1 MTHHEIQERLDEF
14 LDGMLLRE
22 EARLVETHLASC
34 EMCRREK
41 EALAELLAR
50 AGELPREIA
59 PPRDLWPQIEA
70 RLDQRRIPLPGLE
83 LRPSDAPVAPIEE
96 PQVISLEARRAARSP
111 RRATWRAWG
120 VRAAAA
126 LALIVLSS
134 TITAVLMRQ
143 ESQEPQL
150 ATQEPVRAQPGVTAL
165 VAFEPTE
172 AEYIRTA
179 DDLAAVLDSRRH
191 LLAPETVRVV
201 EENLRIIDRAI
212 AEARAALEAD
222 PNNVDL
228 THMLGGTYQQKIEML
243 QHAAQLPLRI

>member
-1 MTHHEIQERLDEF
+1 MTHYEIQERLDEF
-14 LDGMLLRE
+14 LDGMLPRE
-22 EARLVETHLASC
+22 EAMLVETHLATC
-34 EMCRREK
+34 EACRREK
-41 EALAELLAR
+41 ESLAELLAR

-59 PPRDLWPQIEA
+59 PPRDLWLDIAA
-70 RLDQRRIPLPGLE
+70 RLDQRRIPLRGLE
-83 LRPSDAPVAPIEE
+83 LHAADTTAPAAE
-96 PQVISLEARRAARSP
+96 PQVISLDARRAARST
-111 RRATWRAWG
+111 RRAAWMAWG

-143 ESQEPQL
+143 GPQEAQL
-150 ATQEPVRAQPGVTAL
+150 ATQQAAPARPGITAL

-191 LLAPETVRVV
+191 LLAPETARVV

>member
-1 MTHHEIQERLDEF
+1 MTHHEIQGRLDEF
-14 LDGMLLRE
+14 LDGMLPRE
-22 EARLVETHLASC
+22 EARLVEAHLATC
-34 EMCRREK
+34 EACRREK

-59 PPRDLWPQIEA
+59 PPRDLWLDIAA
-70 RLDQRRIPLPGLE
+70 RLDQRRVPLPGLE
-83 LRPSDAPVAPIEE
+83 LHASDAAAPATD
-96 PQVISLEARRAARSP
+96 PQVISLDARRAARSP
-111 RRATWRAWG
+111 RRAAWMAWG

-134 TITAVLMRQ
+134 AITAVLMRPGPQ
-143 ESQEPQL
+143 EAQL
-150 ATQEPVRAQPGVTAL
+150 ATQRAAPARPGVTAL

-179 DDLAAVLDSRRH
+179 DDLATLLDSRRH

-212 AEARAALEAD
+212 AESRAALEAD

-243 QHAAQLPLRI
+243 QHAAQLSLRI